1 MQFKALLF
9 GTPSRQQ
16 TGGNKRTHAHQQ
28 LINLKRKNHH
38 LNMDKVELG
47 PSTHIHLKLSDHI
60 VFKLFDIQNS
70 IQYKACG
77 VKFETRAIITKKDQ
91 PIAPRG
97 LSHK

>member
-1 MQFKALLF
+1 MQFKAAF
-9 GTPSRQQ
+9 RNSVSAADWWQQ
-16 TGGNKRTHAHQQ
+16 TDACTPTHQ
-28 LINLKRKNHH
+28 LKAKNHH

-47 PSTHIHLKLSDHI
+47 PSTHIRLKLSDHI

-77 VKFETRAIITKKDQ
+77 VKFETRAIIIKKDQ